1 MTSKTDFTE
10 QEWDLVLSGP
20 PTAGMMVITADR
32 GGMMRETFAMAKAYA
47 EARQQHGASRLL
59 DDIVSAKPEMNRPHA
74 SSSEEFRA
82 QGLQR
87 LRDAVELL
95 QAKATPDEV
104 DEYRRFILNLTDRV
118 ARRHKEHGAEVS
130 DTEQAVI
137 DEISQALSGA
147 AAV

>member
-10 QEWDLVLSGP
+10 QEWELVLSGP
-20 PTAGMMVITADR
+20 PTAGMMVITADH

-59 DDIVSAKPEMNRPHA
+59 DDIVAAKPQMERPHEG
-74 SSSEEFRA
+74 SIGEFREH
-82 QGLQR
+82 GLQA
-87 LRDAVELL
+87 LRDAVALL
-95 QAKATPDEV
+95 EAKAAPEEV
-104 DEYRRFILNLTDRV
+104 DEYRRFVLDLTDRV

-130 DTEQAVI
+130 DNEQAVI
-137 DEISQALSGA
+137 DAISEALSGA